1 LVFDVCGERFSV
13 QLRSTAFTRPIYMAP
28 HIGAHGGLLDGM
40 RVIRILIVDDHPA
53 LRAGLWALLRAEP
66 GLQPVGAVDAVA
78 PAMRELEAQK
88 CDVALVDYRLGS
100 HNGLYLCRKL
110 KSAGDSPRVI
120 VYSAFTEG
128 ELSIPAML
136 AGADGV
142 LSKSAPSEELVE
154 AIRAVAAGRKLFP
167 ELRHELIGSS
177 AAQLDPDDLP
187 IVGMVLEGTSLA
199 EIAYTL
205 GVSPTAIEERI
216 YKMIERL
223 DVANA
228 DRELRV

>member
-1 LVFDVCGERFSV
+1 
-13 QLRSTAFTRPIYMAP
+13 MAAETGV
-28 HIGAHGGLLDGM
+28 IDGM
-40 RVIRILIVDDHPA
+40 KMIRVLIVDDHPA

-78 PAMRELEAQK
+78 PAVRELRAQR

-110 KSAGDSPRVI
+110 KSAGETPRVL

-142 LSKSAPSEELVE
+142 LSKSAPSEEIVE
-154 AIRAVAAGRKLFP
+154 AIRSVAAGRQLFP
-167 ELRHELIGSS
+167 GLRHELIGAS

-187 IVGMVLEGTSLA
+187 ILGMVLEGTSLA
-199 EIAYTL
+199 EIASTL
-205 GVSPTAIEERI
+205 GLSPAEIEERI